1 MTYDEKVYEAIRLSS
16 NGNNDAWSYLSI
28 ISKVLRIIDDLV
40 DEPEKVKVEDKYNLA
55 LLLMVELPSN
65 SFFHAHKL
73 ALLPLHLTSINA
85 WIDSNDWMEK
95 DKTRKNY
102 ALVIRD
108 QITEL
113 VMLVAFL
120 TGGTDYM
127 RNVSL
132 KIRELFLKEEFL
144 IKA

>member
-16 NGNNDAWSYLSI
+16 NGNTDAWNYLSI
-28 ISKVLRIIDDLV
+28 IARVLRVIDDLV
-40 DEPEKVKVEDKYNLA
+40 DEPEKVKVGDKYNLA

-65 SFFHAHKL
+65 SFFHAHK
-73 ALLPLHLTSINA
+73 ASLLPLHLTSINA

-113 VMLVAFL
+113 VMLVAYL

-127 RNVSL
+127 RDVSL
-132 KIRELFLKEEFL
+132 KIRELFLKEEF
-144 IKA
+144 

>member
-16 NGNNDAWSYLSI
+16 NGNTDAWNYLSI
-28 ISKVLRIIDDLV
+28 IARVLRVIDDLV
-40 DEPEKVKVEDKYNLA
+40 DEPEKVKVGDKYNLA

-65 SFFHAHKL
+65 SFFHTHK
-73 ALLPLHLTSINA
+73 ASLLPLHLTSINA
-85 WIDSNDWMEK
+85 WIDSNNWMEK

-113 VMLVAFL
+113 VMLVAYL

-127 RNVSL
+127 RDVSL
-132 KIRELFLKEEFL
+132 KIRELFLKEEF
-144 IKA
+144 

>member
-132 KIRELFLKEEFL
+132 KIRELFLKEEF
-144 IKA
+144 

>member
-65 SFFHAHKL
+65 SFFHSHKS

-132 KIRELFLKEEFL
+132 KIRELFLKEEF
-144 IKA
+144 

>member
-16 NGNNDAWSYLSI
+16 NGNNDAWNYLSI
-28 ISKVLRIIDDLV
+28 IARVLRVIDDLV
-40 DEPEKVKVEDKYNLA
+40 DEPEKVKVGDKYNLA

-65 SFFHAHKL
+65 SFFHAHK
-73 ALLPLHLTSINA
+73 ASLLPLHLTSINA
-85 WIDSNDWMEK
+85 WIDSNDWMDK
-95 DKTRKNY
+95 DRTRKYY

-113 VMLVAFL
+113 VMLVAYL
-120 TGGTDYM
+120 TGGNKHM

-132 KIRELFLKEEFL
+132 KIRELFLKEEF
-144 IKA
+144 